1 MRGPRWLSIL
11 LALSAAATVAVPG
24 YGQSK
29 QFGRVLGIFD
39 DATGQPVAGAEVL
52 DLATGLRTLSSVTGT
67 VTLAFLAS
75 GSNFLQVKKLG
86 YASKLV
92 PVMVSPA
99 DTVSV
104 TVLLQP
110 IRQPLPEVVTT
121 ARAETR
127 GKMSEFER
135 RRATGF
141 GHFITRAQLEKFEGH
156 LTADVMRTLP
166 GVGIYLGP
174 FREAY
179 VGTTRPPTSI
189 LRNGPDGICRAAVMV
204 DGVPVYHGNDSEKP
218 FNINSI
224 PPAEIEGVEF
234 YAGGA
239 TVPVEYN
246 ATRNTCG
253 LVVIWTRR

>member
-1 MRGPRWLSIL
+1 MTPRWLSL
-11 LALSAAATVAVPG
+11 GLALAAAAIVAAPG
-24 YGQSK
+24 NGQPK
-29 QFGRVLGIFD
+29 PLGRVLGVFD

-67 VTLAFLAS
+67 VTLAFLPP
-75 GSNFLQVKKLG
+75 GSTFLQVKKLG
-86 YASKLV
+86 YSSKLV
-92 PVMVSPA
+92 PVVVSPA

-110 IRQPLPEVVTT
+110 IRQALPEVVTT
-121 ARAETR
+121 ARPETR

-135 RRATGF
+135 RRAAGF
-141 GHFITRAQLEKFEGH
+141 GHFVTRAQLEKFEGH
-156 LTADVMRTLP
+156 LTEDVVRSMP
-166 GVGIYLGP
+166 GFGIHPGP
-174 FREAY
+174 FRESY

-189 LRNGPDGICRAAVMV
+189 LRNGPNGICYSGVMV
-204 DGVPVYHGNDSEKP
+204 DGVAVYHGNDSERP

-224 PPAEIEGVEF
+224 PPQEIEGVEF

-239 TVPVEYN
+239 TMPVEYN
-246 ATRNTCG
+246 ATRAACG